1 MNLRSNRTYCYYP
14 FAKSIGDRSWQ
25 RKLRIWLITLAI
37 AQDTGLIIVAIAT
50 LVAVGI
56 EINFMFE
63 NGTVLLTDLLLL
75 FIYLEVLTM
84 VAVYYKSGEL
94 PIKFPLYIAIV
105 ALARYLILDMKN
117 IDTWRIL
124 GITVAILLLGLSIIV
139 IHYCKTNLLEKK
151 TKAESTNPFL
161 VESAC
166 G

>member
-1 MNLRSNRTYCYYP
+1 MSEKIKTVVNQ
-14 FAKSIGDRSWQ
+14 G
-25 RKLRIWLITLAI
+25 LAI
-37 AQDTGLIIVAIAT
+37 AQDIGLIIVAIAT

-124 GITVAILLLGLSIIV
+124 GITVAILLLGLSIIL
-139 IHYCKTNLLEKK
+139 IHYCKSNLFEKN
-151 TKAESTNPFL
+151 ARYED
-161 VESAC
+161 
-166 G
+166 

>member
-1 MNLRSNRTYCYYP
+1 M
-14 FAKSIGDRSWQ
+14 AKQIKDWVNHS
-25 RKLRIWLITLAI
+25 LAL
-37 AQDTGLIIVAIAT
+37 AQDIGLIIVAIAT

-56 EINFMFE
+56 EINFMFD

-139 IHYCKTNLLEKK
+139 IHYCKSNLFEKNSRD
-151 TKAESTNPFL
+151 E
-161 VESAC
+161 

>member
-1 MNLRSNRTYCYYP
+1 MSEKIKAVVNHS
-14 FAKSIGDRSWQ
+14 
-25 RKLRIWLITLAI
+25 LAI
-37 AQDTGLIIVAIAT
+37 AQDIGLIIVAIAT

-105 ALARYLILDMKN
+105 ALARYLILDMKTL
-117 IDTWRIL
+117 IPGEFWVLPLRFFCW
-124 GITVAILLLGLSIIV
+124 G
-139 IHYCKTNLLEKK
+139 YQ
-151 TKAESTNPFL
+151 
-161 VESAC
+161 
-166 G
+166 

>member
-1 MNLRSNRTYCYYP
+1 MTFKIKNLVNQS
-14 FAKSIGDRSWQ
+14 
-25 RKLRIWLITLAI
+25 LAI
-37 AQDTGLIIVAIAT
+37 VQDLGLIIVAIAT

-56 EINFMFE
+56 EIKVMID

-124 GITVAILLLGLSIIV
+124 GITVGILLLGLSIIV
-139 IHYCKTNLLEKK
+139 IHYCKANLFEK
-151 TKAESTNPFL
+151 TREAGE
-161 VESAC
+161 
-166 G
+166 